1 MSAFDGFE
9 NRRKHS
15 LFDSLHASYS
25 EFVIASLL
33 LILGLQP
40 RDMAAMLVV
49 KTIKIISNNLHE
61 NGI

>member
-1 MSAFDGFE
+1 MLLTVLKTVESTHF
-9 NRRKHS
+9 
-15 LFDSLHASYS
+15 LTVYMPLTL
-25 EFVIASLL
+25 VIASLL

-61 NGI
+61 NGL

>member
-1 MSAFDGFE
+1 MLLTVLKTVESTHF
-9 NRRKHS
+9 
-15 LFDSLHASYS
+15 LTVYMPLTL
-25 EFVIASLL
+25 VIASLL